1 MEEKHIRD
9 KFQTGPFSS
18 VSTKEQE
25 TVFKMAFIKEET
37 EDISI
42 AEQFR
47 VKNEDA
53 EDHTDGRHS
62 QQFLNRARKCDKIGS
77 VDDTSLSSSPLSK

>member
-1 MEEKHIRD
+1 MK
-9 KFQTGPFSS
+9 KCPNMQ
-18 VSTKEQE
+18 EQE

-53 EDHTDGRHS
+53 EDHTGWFKS
-62 QQFLNRARKCDKIGS
+62 NLFI
-77 VDDTSLSSSPLSK
+77 

>member
-1 MEEKHIRD
+1 M
-9 KFQTGPFSS
+9 Q
-18 VSTKEQE
+18 EQE

-53 EDHTDGRHS
+53 EDHTGWFKS
-62 QQFLNRARKCDKIGS
+62 NLFI
-77 VDDTSLSSSPLSK
+77 